1 MRPLSRTDRHGRMH
15 AHAYR
20 RMDAHAHVRRRPR
33 PLGHPHAVTRLES

>member
-15 AHAYR
+15 AHA
-20 RMDAHAHVRRRPR
+20 HGRRRPR